1 MFNRRSL
8 RLPITLAV
16 LMIVLLVVL
25 IVGWIVVA
33 VVMSQDQPSA
43 VWVTLLSVG
52 ITSLVL
58 VLLGTVL
65 YLVLSIKA
73 ISLNR
78 RQSNFMDSITHELK
92 SPIASLK
99 LYLQTLSRHPVDEA
113 QQKEF
118 HGIMLED
125 VERLDHLINHI
136 LHAAQLDKPAKDVD
150 VELVDLS
157 AMLAK
162 IATSVCQRYRVD
174 ESVIRQQLE
183 PCWVAANHVDMDL
196 VFRNLLDNAVKYAG
210 EPPQVSISLS
220 NLPRGKAM
228 VRIRDNGPG
237 IPPKFRNKVFARF
250 VRLGSELQRKKPGT
264 GLGLYIV
271 RTLVARWK
279 GRVRVKDVET
289 GQGTLFEVELA
300 AAQPAAPGQMPTESS
315 AEDSTIITAPV
326 DTASA
331 EEIAAE

>member
-8 RLPITLAV
+8 RLPIVLAV

-25 IVGWIVVA
+25 IIGWIVSFM
-33 VVMSQDQPSA
+33 VMGQGQPNA
-43 VWVTLLSVG
+43 VWVSLLSVG

-58 VLLGTVL
+58 VLVGTVI

-73 ISLNR
+73 INLNR

-99 LYLQTLSRHPVDEA
+99 LYLQTLDRHPVNDE
-113 QQKEF
+113 QREEF
-118 HGIMLED
+118 YGVMLDD

-136 LHAAQLDKPAKDVD
+136 LHAAQLDRPAKDVD
-150 VELVDLS
+150 SELVDLQQTLS
-157 AMLAK
+157 E
-162 IATSVCQRYRVD
+162 IAAAVCQRYRVD
-174 ESVIRQQLE
+174 ESVIQLELE
-183 PCWVAANHVDMDL
+183 PCWVAANHVDIDL
-196 VFRNLLDNAVKYAG
+196 IFRNLLDNALKYAG
-210 EPPQVSISLS
+210 DPPKVAVTLE
-220 NLPRGKAM
+220 NLPGGKAL
-228 VRIRDNGPG
+228 VKIEDNGAG

-279 GRVRVKDVET
+279 GRVRVKDVEE
-289 GQGTLFEVELA
+289 GRGTLFEVELP
-300 AAQPAAPGQMPTESS
+300 AAQRAAPGSASTVES
-315 AEDSTIITAPV
+315 
-326 DTASA
+326 
-331 EEIAAE
+331 EEVA